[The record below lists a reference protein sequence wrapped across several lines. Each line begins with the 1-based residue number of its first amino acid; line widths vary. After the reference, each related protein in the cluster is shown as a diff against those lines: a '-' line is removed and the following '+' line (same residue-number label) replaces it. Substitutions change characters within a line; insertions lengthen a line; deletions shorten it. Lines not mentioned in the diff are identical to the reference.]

1 MFPARN
7 RLIAGLAATTVV
19 VEAGQRSGALVT
31 ARVAHE
37 LGRPV
42 GAVPGRVTSPHAA
55 GPHGLLAAGA
65 HLVRGPQDVL
75 DGLFGAGIRTVGR
88 DARPELSPQQRRLLA
103 AIEDAPDT
111 PDALAQAGLDP
122 RPGLAAVARPGPPR
136 LRRGG
141 PGGRPRGRPVCPARA
156 SLWAG

>member
-31 ARVAHE
+31 ARVWHE

-42 GAVPGRVTSPHAA
+42 GAVSGRVTSPPAA

-75 DGLFGAGIRTVGR
+75 DALFGAGIRTVGR

-103 AIEDAPDT
+103 AIEDATDT
-111 PDALAQAGLDP
+111 PDALAQAGLDAD
-122 RPGLAAVARPGPPR
+122 RGLAAMAGLELDGSV
-136 LRRGG
+136 RRG
-141 PGGRPRGRPVCPARA
+141 PGGRFEIVPRGSPRPC
-156 SLWAG
+156 WC